1 MIQVSI
7 ENSFASWR
15 AAARKLLQNNCAPEQ
30 ILWTHDAQTALF
42 EFDSSAKNNEQ
53 IYKVPPDF
61 LPLAEAAACFDDA
74 SRWSLLY
81 RLLFRL
87 TRENRNLLYIESD
100 DDVRRVLLM
109 AKAVA
114 RDVHKFHAFVRF
126 RRAEFCGEEIF
137 VAWHEP
143 QHFTVKRAAP
153 FFARR
158 FGAMRF
164 SILTPKGCAHWDL
177 ENLTFSPVAS
187 RNNLPHEDE
196 TTDFWLAYYKSI
208 FNPFRLK
215 VKAMK
220 AELPIRHWRTL
231 PEAALI
237 PEMIR
242 EAKELERNLFN
253 RKKTSDE
260 EENLKP
266 QIRTD

>member
-7 ENSFASWR
+7 ENDFASWR
-15 AAARKLLQNNCAPEQ
+15 AAARQLLQDDCAPEK
-30 ILWTHDAQTALF
+30 ILWIENGQNSLF
-42 EFDSSAKNNEQ
+42 ETKRNEKNGGQ
-53 IYKVPPDF
+53 IHKVPREF
-61 LPLAEAAACFDDA
+61 VALAEAAACFDDA

-87 TRENRNLLYIESD
+87 ARENRNLLFIESD
-100 DDVRRVLLM
+100 DDVRRLFLM

-126 RRAEFCGEEIF
+126 RRAEFLGEEIF
-137 VAWHEP
+137 IAWHEP

-164 SILTPKGCAHWDL
+164 SILTAKGCAHWDL
-177 ENLTFSPVAS
+177 DELTFSPAATS
-187 RNNLPHEDE
+187 ACAPPDDE
-196 TTDFWLAYYKSI
+196 AEDFWRAYYKSI

-220 AELPIRHWRTL
+220 AELPVRHWRTL

-237 PEMIR
+237 PEMIER
-242 EAKELERNLFN
+242 AQKLEQDLFN
-253 RKKTSDE
+253 RKKSLGE
-260 EENLKP
+260 EK
-266 QIRTD
+266 I